1 VPSSIAGS
9 NLDGLSKS
17 QLEPSVA
24 SSDGKSMKLQT
35 NLVSHDIQPAVE
47 TNKMK
52 LISLIHEVLKEQNCS
67 KCGFATS
74 KLDQFEKGMGSC
86 TNHDALQPPVPV

>member
-1 VPSSIAGS
+1 MPSSATAS

-35 NLVSHDIQPAVE
+35 NLVNHDIQPPVE
-47 TNKMK
+47 TNKLK
-52 LISLIHEVLKEQNCS
+52 LISLINEVLKEQNCS
-67 KCGFATS
+67 KCGF
-74 KLDQFEKGMGSC
+74 
-86 TNHDALQPPVPV
+86 